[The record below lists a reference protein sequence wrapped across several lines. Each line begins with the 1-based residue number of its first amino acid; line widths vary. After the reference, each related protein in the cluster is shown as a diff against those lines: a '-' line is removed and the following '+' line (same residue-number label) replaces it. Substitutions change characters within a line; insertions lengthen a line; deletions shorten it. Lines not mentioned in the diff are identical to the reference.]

1 MIKISRTVILDGA
14 SKVEYDQIVAHLEAT
29 ASEEQGWKLH
39 KEPLINKVTATKT
52 EELQEL

>member
-1 MIKISRTVILDGA
+1 MIKVTRTVVLDGA
-14 SKVEYDQIVAHLEAT
+14 SKTEYDKIVAHLEAT
-29 ASEEQGWKLH
+29 VSEEQGWKLY